1 MKKKVLAL
9 FLAAMM
15 ALAATACSG
24 DTGSSSSGNSGNSG
38 NSGDS
43 STSGE
48 VDTSEHVV
56 INYMTLGDIPTDQ
69 TDAALAELNT
79 VLTEKVNAEIA
90 LRWIEWTDYLTQ
102 YNLALASQSG
112 DLDLIVTATD
122 WLDAWP
128 NAQKGAFM
136 ELTEDMLKTYA
147 PKTWEQVDEA
157 GHWEDCKLNGKIYII
172 PEDSYTQW
180 INHGMFYRQD
190 WATEAGLKDG
200 IHKFEDM
207 GVYFQWIKDNK
218 PDCVP
223 WDVQGSVSG
232 GIAGLSDAWWQ
243 SHTDDIT
250 IDGFGVT
257 LFKGES
263 KDDLY
268 TISRY
273 LLEGD
278 EFVEFAK
285 TMKEWNDAGYWREDV
300 LNNKTDTRQAMYEGL
315 SGADQHHTETYYTT
329 VRPEMDKKQPGSD
342 VGMYYWGE
350 ENGNLV
356 KMVTTHGAMAV
367 AAQSQNPERALM
379 VYDLM
384 RFDQEVYDWMNYG
397 FSENYTID
405 EETNILTWKDGYDKA
420 TEGVTFAFWAGRNDD
435 LQHKDS
441 NFAWEPYEELQ
452 AEYDEIAIEYPYG
465 KYVPDK
471 EKLPQ
476 LENLSAVANQY
487 MPQIAFGKTDDPE
500 ATVAEFRKALKDAG
514 YEDAIAEVERQLA
527 ETYGE

>member
-15 ALAATACSG
+15 ALAATACTSS
-24 DTGSSSSGNSGNSG
+24 TGSSSSGESGSSG
-38 NSGDS
+38 S
-43 STSGE
+43 SGE
-48 VDTSEHVV
+48 TSTGEIDTSEHVV
-56 INYMTLGDIPTDQ
+56 INYLSLGDVPTNQ
-69 TDAALAELNT
+69 TDAALVELNK
-79 VLTEKVNAEIA
+79 VLTEKANAEIA

-128 NAQKGAFM
+128 NAQKGAFL

-147 PKTWEQVDEA
+147 PKTWEQVDAA
-157 GHWEDCKLNGKIYII
+157 GHWDGCKLDGKIYMI

-180 INHGMFYRQD
+180 INHGVMYRED
-190 WATEAGLKDG
+190 WATEAGLTDG
-200 IHKFEDM
+200 IHSFDDL
-207 GVYFQWIKDNK
+207 GTYFQWVKANQ
-218 PDCVP
+218 PDCIP
-223 WDVQGSVSG
+223 WDVAGSVTSGEAGFSG
-232 GIAGLSDAWWQ
+232 GWWS
-243 SHTDDIT
+243 SHTDDIA
-250 IDGFGVT
+250 IDGFGVNI
-257 LFKGES
+257 FRGES
-263 KDDLY
+263 KDDPY

-300 LNNKTDTRQAMYEGL
+300 MNYTGDTREEYYEGL
-315 SGADQHHTETYYTT
+315 SGIDQHHTETFYTT
-329 VRPEMDKKQPGSD
+329 VYPEMKKRTG
-342 VGMYYWGE
+342 VETGFYYFGE
-350 ENGNLV
+350 ETQNLV
-356 KMVTTHGAMAV
+356 KMVTTHGAMAI

-397 FSENYTID
+397 FSDNYTLD
-405 EETNILTWKDGYDKA
+405 EETNILTWNDDYDSTTDG
-420 TEGVTFAFWAGRNDD
+420 VSFNFWAGRNDEM
-435 LQHKDS
+435 QHKIS
-441 NFAWEPYEELQ
+441 TYGWEPYEALQ
-452 AEYDEIAIEYPYG
+452 TEYNEIAIDYPYG
-465 KYVPDK
+465 QFVPNKDN
-471 EKLPQ
+471 LPQ
-476 LENLSAVANQY
+476 LENLSAVANSY

-500 ATVAEFRKALKDAG
+500 GLVEEFRKALKDAG